1 MGIKKVQ
8 RREWRNNMFIEKN
21 NVIRKNLF
29 KQIDSLTNE
38 QFNEKPDEE
47 SWSPKEIIDHLVKME
62 KTIIKG
68 IKKELENPTSP
79 KVKKKPIKLSTLR
92 IVKVKAP
99 TYTEPSSEYS
109 RTEEM
114 KAQLHQVRME
124 LLSLYKSSNPSIL
137 EGKSLKHPIFG
148 QVPLI
153 QWFEFTGLHEKRH
166 AKQLE
171 KTINKIRSH

>member
-1 MGIKKVQ
+1 
-8 RREWRNNMFIEKN
+8 MFIEKLN
-21 NVIRKNLF
+21 EIRKNLF

-38 QFNEKPDEE
+38 QFNEKPDKD
-47 SWSPKEIIDHLVKME
+47 SWSPKEIVDHLVKME
-62 KTIIKG
+62 QTIIKG
-68 IKKELENPTSP
+68 IKTELANPMSP
-79 KVKKKPIKLSTLR
+79 KAKKKPIKLSTLR

-99 TYTEPSSEYS
+99 SYTVPSSDYK

-114 KAQLHQVRME
+114 KSQLHQVRME
-124 LLSLYKSSNPSIL
+124 LLALYKSNNSTVL
-137 EGKSLKHPIFG
+137 EEKSLKHPIFG

-171 KTINKIRSH
+171 KTIEKIKGH